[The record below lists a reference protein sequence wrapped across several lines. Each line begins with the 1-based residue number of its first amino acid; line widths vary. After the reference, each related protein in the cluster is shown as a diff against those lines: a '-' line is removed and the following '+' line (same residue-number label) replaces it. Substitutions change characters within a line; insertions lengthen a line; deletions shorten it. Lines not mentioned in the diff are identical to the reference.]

1 MIWKK
6 TQLNN
11 GVVIFFSVDFIPIDA
26 NNILDIHKYL
36 MKRTK
41 YKIIFGLFIG
51 LLTGIVSA
59 SNHAKCVSLR
69 NQKSNFSY

>member
-1 MIWKK
+1 MKKK
-6 TQLNN
+6 TGLNN
-11 GVVIFFSVDFIPIDA
+11 GVVNFFSVDFIPIGT
-26 NNILDIHKYL
+26 NNILGIHKYL
-36 MKRTK
+36 MKRTW

-59 SNHAKCVSLR
+59 SSYAKCVLLR